1 MDPNRLNQAPVI
13 YQSVHRSR
21 IKRPADSIKDLLNLR
36 RKRADASLNLFS
48 DLCNRIGRAVFQ
60 FIEDFVSLFLQL
72 PQTNITNR

>member
-36 RKRADASLNLFS
+36 RKRSDPRLNPLS
-48 DLCNRIGRAVFQ
+48 DLCDRIGWAVFRL
-60 FIEDFVSLFLQL
+60 IEDFVSLFLQL